1 MLPNKTIILL
11 LSLGLAM
18 LSCINSSTKALENVN
33 ESKVLLHYF
42 NLKTSNNFYIN
53 IPETEAI
60 SEISEIICFDSI
72 YYLRGSYIIG
82 DEKGEVIVDNNKIIA
97 LNQSIDNKEYFV
109 IPFLVSNQGSGIFKY
124 IGLFVVDYNAKTI
137 SQIDTYLLGDRIILN
152 TIDYDAN
159 SVLEIELNA
168 HSQDQGMNE
177 VPNKIKHFELKVDKE
192 GIGPVIF

>member
-60 SEISEIICFDSI
+60 CEISEIICFDSI

-97 LNQSIDNKEYFV
+97 LNLSIDNKEYFV

-159 SVLEIELNA
+159 SILEIKLKT

-177 VPNKIKHFELKVDKE
+177 VPNNIKHFKLKVDKE